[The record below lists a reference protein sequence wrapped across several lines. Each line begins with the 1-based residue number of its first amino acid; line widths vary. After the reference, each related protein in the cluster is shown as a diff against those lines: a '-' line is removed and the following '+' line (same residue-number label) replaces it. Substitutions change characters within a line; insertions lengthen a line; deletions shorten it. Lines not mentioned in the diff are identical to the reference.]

1 MKVLFMTNY
10 PAPYRVDFFNM
21 LGQKVELTVAFTDN
35 PEMQAHRSAK
45 WFIDDFSGFHAV
57 FLKDK
62 LRIGKIKVCKDVISL
77 LQKQYDQIIFGGYS
91 TGTQMFAIEYL
102 RRKKIPFAIEADGGM
117 VKKESLISYRI
128 KRHFIGSAN
137 AWLSTGTVTTDYF
150 LHYGAKQE
158 SIYLYPLTSQKRAE
172 IVSAREYLN
181 EFVEKP
187 NAKNQ
192 LSENDLSLQNN
203 IISKKLCDIKKHARE
218 TLKVKESRMILCVGQ
233 LIYRKGI
240 DVLMHAAK
248 FIPNDIA
255 VLIVG
260 GEATEEYLSI
270 KKELRLDHVYFE
282 DFKVKKD
289 LAQYYKA
296 ADLFVMPTREDIWG
310 LVINEA
316 MSYGLPIVSTDRCV
330 AAMELVENNVNGLIV
345 PADDADALAK
355 GIMRMLSADLREM
368 GRQSMQ
374 KISGYTIEKMVEAH
388 MDFFEKMKR

>member
-1 MKVLFMTNY
+1 MKVLFLTNY

-45 WFIDDFSGFHAV
+45 WFIDDYSGFHAV

-62 LRIGKIKVCKDVISL
+62 LQIGKIKICRDVISL

-91 TGTQMFAIEYL
+91 TGTQMYAIEYL

-117 VKKESLISYRI
+117 IKTESFIHYWIKK
-128 KRHFIGSAN
+128 HFIGSAN
-137 AWLSTGTVTTDYF
+137 AWLSSGKLTTDYF
-150 LHYGAKQE
+150 LHYGAKKE
-158 SIYLYPLTSQKRAE
+158 SIYWYPLTSQKKAE
-172 IVSAREYLN
+172 VVKAREYLN

-187 NAKNQ
+187 NTKKQ
-192 LSENDLSLQNN
+192 LIENDLVLQNKF
-203 IISKKLCDIKKHARE
+203 ISKKLYDIKKYARE
-218 TLKVKESRMILCVGQ
+218 TLKIKESRMILFVGQ

-240 DVLMHAAK
+240 DVLLHAAK
-248 FIPNDIA
+248 FVPNDIA

-260 GEATEEYLSI
+260 GEPTEEYLSI

-282 DFKVKKD
+282 NFKVKKD
-289 LAQYYKA
+289 LAKYYQA

-330 AAMELVENNVNGLIV
+330 AAMELVEDNVNGLIV

-355 GIMRMLSADLREM
+355 GIMCVLSADLREM
-368 GRQSMQ
+368 GWQSLH
-374 KISGYTIEKMVEAH
+374 KISSYTIEKMVETH